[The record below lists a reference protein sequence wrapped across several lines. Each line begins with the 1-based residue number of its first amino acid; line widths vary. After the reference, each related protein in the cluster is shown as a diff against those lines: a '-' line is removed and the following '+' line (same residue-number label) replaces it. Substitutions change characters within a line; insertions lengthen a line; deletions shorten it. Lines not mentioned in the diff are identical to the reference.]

1 VKSFKSLKSDVF
13 SFQERGIM
21 VKQVEE
27 TKQAKHAK
35 DDVDLANKEMQPLS
49 TWRPSNVGEFF
60 FADETG

>member
-1 VKSFKSLKSDVF
+1 
-13 SFQERGIM
+13 M